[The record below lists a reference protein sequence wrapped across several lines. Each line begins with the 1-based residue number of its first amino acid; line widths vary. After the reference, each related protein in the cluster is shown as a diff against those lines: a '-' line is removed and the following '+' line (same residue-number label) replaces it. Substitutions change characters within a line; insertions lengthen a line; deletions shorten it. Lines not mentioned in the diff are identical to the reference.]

1 MPKLATGLTVKKLDV
16 AKPKTTLS
24 DGRGLSLVVD
34 ANGNK
39 RWVFRYTR
47 PDGRR
52 NWLGLGAYPDTS
64 LLMARSVAQ
73 EARERLSNGEDP
85 ADIKKDSKRAE
96 KAVARG
102 TFRAIAEEW
111 YAHKAKSWASETA
124 RKARETLD
132 DDLFPKLGAKPIA
145 EITSADIKPIILLVH
160 ERAPRLAVKARQ
172 YCNQIIEYAIQEGLR
187 EDGRLLSLR
196 GVLPK
201 SHKSHYAAVT
211 KSNDLPALVK
221 AIDAIG
227 SPQSRAA
234 ILFCLYTALRP
245 GVVVGARWDEFDL
258 NAMEWHIPASRMKM
272 GNDHITPIPSQ
283 MLPLLDR
290 QREITDDSPFV
301 FPGVRN
307 PKNQH
312 MHRDSLSK
320 ILRESG
326 LRGVTVTHGFRA
338 TLRTIAREKF
348 RVDADV
354 LEAQLAHAK
363 KDEIQAAYDR
373 TQFLEE
379 RHKLVQ
385 DWADYLEAQTKS
397 TDEIPAGAK
406 VIPLHGHGV

>member
-1 MPKLATGLTVKKLDV
+1 MPKLAPGLTDIRVRN
-16 AKPKTTLS
+16 AKPKDKPYKLPDGKGLVLLVNTNGSKWWRLRYTI
-24 DGRGLSLVVD
+24 DGREKMLSLGV
-34 ANGNK
+34 
-39 RWVFRYTR
+39 
-47 PDGRR
+47 
-52 NWLGLGAYPDTS
+52 YPEVS
-64 LLMARSVAQ
+64 LASARSKTHD
-73 EARERLSNGEDP
+73 ARIAIAKGVDPSKERATE
-85 ADIKKDSKRAE
+85 KRQRTA
-96 KAVARG
+96 ATRG
-102 TFRAIAEEW
+102 TFKAVAEEW

-132 DDLFPKLGAKPIA
+132 DYLFPKLASKLIA
-145 EITSADIKPIILLVH
+145 EITTADIKPVILHVH
-160 ERAPRLAVKARQ
+160 ERGPRLAVKARQ

-201 SHKSHYAAVT
+201 APKGHYAAVT
-211 KSNDLPALVK
+211 KSNNIPALIN
-221 AIDAIG
+221 AINAIG
-227 SPQSRAA
+227 SPQSRTA

-283 MLPLLDR
+283 MLPLLEV
-290 QREITDDSPFV
+290 QRVIVGDSPFV

-307 PKNQH
+307 PKDQH

-326 LRGVTVTHGFRA
+326 LRNVTVTHGFRA

-348 RVDADV
+348 RVDADI

-385 DWADYLEAQTKS
+385 DWADYLESQSKG
-397 TDEIPAGAK
+397 AG
-406 VIPLHGHGV
+406 VIALRA

>member
-1 MPKLATGLTVKKLDV
+1 MPKLLIELTVKQIEA
-16 AKPKTTLS
+16 AKPGITLN
-24 DGRGLSLVVD
+24 DGKGLSLIVD
-34 ANGNK
+34 ESGNK
-39 RWVFRYTR
+39 RWVLRYTR

-52 NWLGLGAYPDTS
+52 NMIGLGSYPAVT
-64 LLMARSVAQ
+64 ASVARTI
-73 EARERLSNGEDP
+73 AREAKAGLVQGIDP
-85 ADIKKDSKRAE
+85 IAAKKEQKLEE
-96 KAVARG
+96 KAATRG
-102 TFRAIAEEW
+102 TFKSIAEEW

-132 DDLFPKLGAKPIA
+132 DYLFPKLASKLIA
-145 EITSADIKPIILLVH
+145 EITTADIKPVILHVH
-160 ERAPRLAVKARQ
+160 ARGPRLAIKARQ

-196 GVLPK
+196 GALPK
-201 SHKSHYAAVT
+201 APKGHYAAVT
-211 KSNDLPALVK
+211 RSNELPVLVN
-221 AIDAIG
+221 AINAIG

-245 GVVVGARWDEFDL
+245 GVVVGALWDEFDL
-258 NAMEWHIPASRMKM
+258 DVMEWHIPASRMKM

-283 MLPLLDR
+283 MLPLLKI
-290 QREITDDSPFV
+290 QRELSDDSPFV
-301 FPGVRN
+301 FPGARN
-307 PKNQH
+307 PKYQH

-326 LRGVTVTHGFRA
+326 LRGITVTHGFRA

-348 RVDADV
+348 RVDADI

-385 DWADYLEAQTKS
+385 HWADYLDALAK
-397 TDEIPAGAK
+397 GVK
-406 VIPLHGHGV
+406 VIPFQAA